1 VLHSTYLPSTYPK
14 PQQPYRPELPGGAR
28 RITSDLNNPLR
39 TVAGLVMLVFLFT
52 VQARLLEI
60 FYVPGLAMILA
71 LLALSGGVMGG
82 DVMGAG
88 RSRVGIFLIA
98 FSIWMIAIS
107 PLSVWPGGSFHMLK
121 EIWIKNVLV
130 FFILVS
136 VLITSAECLR
146 VFYVLAAAT
155 VTIVLLSFKYA
166 TMTTGRLKFI
176 TGTLAN
182 SNDLAAYLLVGAPF
196 CLLALQR
203 SGPIMK
209 AVWLASLALLV
220 NLVLKT
226 GSRAGLLTLGFILVY
241 MFIKARPLMKL
252 AMGTVAICAVL
263 AAPFLLP
270 QSVLDRYALIFSTS
284 SANELDSKQAEY
296 AAGSTEGRTRM
307 LQLSLQL
314 TASNPLFGVGPGMF
328 AVAASDEAKEL
339 GERAAWL
346 QTHNLYTQVSSET
359 GLPGFF
365 LYIAV
370 LAIGLRNLS
379 YVQKWAGQLNPD
391 LSAMASWARISYLAF
406 LVTGLFSSTAFQLN
420 IIILLA
426 ISQALRNAADLEIQI
441 APPIP
446 VHQTRPVQA
455 VR

>member
-1 VLHSTYLPSTYPK
+1 
-14 PQQPYRPELPGGAR
+14 
-28 RITSDLNNPLR
+28 
-39 TVAGLVMLVFLFT
+39 
-52 VQARLLEI
+52 
-60 FYVPGLAMILA
+60 
-71 LLALSGGVMGG
+71 
-82 DVMGAG
+82 
-88 RSRVGIFLIA
+88 
-98 FSIWMIAIS
+98 
-107 PLSVWPGGSFHMLK
+107 MLK
-121 EIWIKNVLV
+121 EIWIKNILV

-136 VLITSAECLR
+136 VLITTAECLR

-155 VTIVLLSFKYA
+155 VTIVLFSFKYA
-166 TMTTGRLKFI
+166 TMSTGRLRFI

-203 SGPIMK
+203 SSPLMK
-209 AVWLASLALLV
+209 AVWLASIALLI

-226 GSRAGLLTLGFILVY
+226 GSRAGLLTLGFILIY
-241 MFIKARPLMKL
+241 MFIKARAVMKL

-270 QSVLDRYALIFSTS
+270 QSVLDRYSLIFSTS

-328 AVAASDEAKEL
+328 AVAAADEAKEL

-365 LYIAV
+365 LYIAA
-370 LAIGLRNLS
+370 LAVGLRNLS
-379 YVQKWAGQLNPD
+379 HVKKWGGMLNPD

-420 IIILLA
+420 IVILLA
-426 ISQALRNAADLEIQI
+426 ISQALRNAADLEIRM

-446 VHQTRPVQA
+446 VPQTRPIQA
-455 VR
+455 AG